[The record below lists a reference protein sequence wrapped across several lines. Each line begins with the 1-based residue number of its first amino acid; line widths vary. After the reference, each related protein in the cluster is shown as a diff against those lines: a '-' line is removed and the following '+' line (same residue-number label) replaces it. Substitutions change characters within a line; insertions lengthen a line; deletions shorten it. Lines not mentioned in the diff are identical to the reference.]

1 MPGTLYGYC
10 LKNHPDMP
18 MPACRPDYS
27 YEARYLETNNGPI
40 AGVDEVGRG
49 PLAGPVMA
57 AAVILD
63 RTSIPAG
70 LNDSKKLT
78 QRMREKIF
86 DRIIASAVIGI
97 GEASVDE
104 IDRLNI
110 RRATHLAMQ
119 RAIALLKKKPSFVIV
134 DGNDAPALPCPC
146 DTIVRGDGKSVSI
159 AAASIIAK
167 VTRDR
172 MMMRLHED
180 FPDYG
185 WQTNMGYGTKA
196 HLEGLKTAGITPH
209 HRKSFAPV
217 YQMLCPVNHG
227 DSILRY

>member
-1 MPGTLYGYC
+1 M
-10 LKNHPDMP
+10 
-18 MPACRPDYS
+18 PDYS
-27 YEARYLETNNGPI
+27 YEARYLAANNCPI

-57 AAVILD
+57 AAVILN
-63 RTSIPAG
+63 RECIPDG

-78 QRMREKIF
+78 MRTREKLF
-86 DRIIASAVIGI
+86 DRVKQCAVIGI

-119 RAIALLKKKPSFVIV
+119 RAIGALNEKPGFAIV
-134 DGNDAPALPCPC
+134 DGNDAPALTCPC
-146 DTIVRGDGKSVSI
+146 DTIVKGDSRSVSI

-172 MMMRLHED
+172 MMMRLHEE
-180 FPDYG
+180 FPGYG

-196 HLEGLKTAGITPH
+196 HIEGLGKLGVTPH

-217 YQMLCPVNHG
+217 YHMLCPVIHG
-227 DSILRY
+227 DSILRA

>member
-1 MPGTLYGYC
+1 M
-10 LKNHPDMP
+10 
-18 MPACRPDYS
+18 PDYS
-27 YEARYLETNNGPI
+27 YEAHYLAVNNGLI

-57 AAVILD
+57 AAVILN
-63 RTSIPAG
+63 RECIPDG

-78 QRMREKIF
+78 MRSREKLF
-86 DRIIASAVIGI
+86 DRLQECAVIGI

-119 RAIALLKKKPSFVIV
+119 RAVAALNEKPGFAIV
-134 DGNDAPALPCPC
+134 DGNDAPALCCPC
-146 DTIVRGDGKSVSI
+146 DTIVKGDGRSVSI

-172 MMMRLHED
+172 MMMRLHEE
-180 FPDYG
+180 FPGYG

-196 HLEGLKTAGITPH
+196 HIEGLNKLGITPR

-217 YQMLCPVNHG
+217 YYMLCPVNHG
-227 DSILRY
+227 DLILRA